1 MFILIRLFKE
11 KENADMFDI
20 EYDKK
25 FGEPTTEVLGIQD
38 AIDFL
43 DDVIAFG
50 SFTNIDEDIND
61 NYNLLVDRVVMTS
74 LFEKIIKQ
82 LKRKNKVD
90 VLKEIKETII
100 KLGKYE
106 IKGNKSNHPL
116 KDSEGH
122 LDLHIDS
129 GNLILLYKYFNEDV
143 FEIDVDKKSYQ
154 RVLKAQ
160 DVVDHKQL
168 KRYNKKNYK
177 KPVKDLD
184 IDSIYSEEGE
194 EDDNKH

>member
-1 MFILIRLFKE
+1 
-11 KENADMFDI
+11 MFDI

>member
-1 MFILIRLFKE
+1 MIRLFKE